1 MLHDYTGT
9 VRSFYDAFARRD
21 AQLFT
26 ELLDP
31 QIEWTSAEN
40 FLYADQSPYVGIE
53 AVLKL
58 IFERLPADW
67 DEFSVSAGEV
77 LGGGDLVIANGRFLG
92 RFKANRAL
100 INAQF
105 VQVFQFKDGKIA
117 KCQMYTDTAQF
128 KESIS
133 RIRLASVS

>member
-1 MLHDYTGT
+1 MLHDYTQT

-40 FLYADQSPYVGIE
+40 FLYADHSPYVGID

-67 DEFSVSAGEV
+67 DDFSVSAGEV

-117 KCQMYTDTAQF
+117 RCQMYTDTAKF

-133 RIRLASVS
+133 QGRLASA

>member
-1 MLHDYTGT
+1 MMHDYTQT
-9 VRSFYDAFARRD
+9 VWSFFDALARRD
-21 AQLFT
+21 AQLLT

-31 QIEWTSAEN
+31 QVEWTSAEN
-40 FLYADQSPYVGIE
+40 FLYADQSPYVGID

-67 DEFSVSAGEV
+67 DDFSVSAGEV

-92 RFKANRAL
+92 RFKANGAS

-117 KCQMYTDTAQF
+117 KCQTYTDTAQF

-133 RIRLASVS
+133 RIRLASV

>member
-1 MLHDYTGT
+1 MLHDYTQT

-31 QIEWTSAEN
+31 QIEWTAAEN
-40 FLYADQSPYVGIE
+40 FLYADQSPYVGID

-67 DEFSVSAGEV
+67 DDFSVSAGEV

-105 VQVFQFKDGKIA
+105 VQVFQFNDGKIA

-133 RIRLASVS
+133 RIRLASV